1 MKVLYSVA
9 PSSVMS
15 HKYVTKVVLYILV
28 QLSSLQVSGRW
39 SLATGQKRACDELSR
54 VEARSKQPGSKQP
67 AARGLTRDT

>member
-1 MKVLYSVA
+1 
-9 PSSVMS
+9 MS

-54 VEARSKQPGSKQP
+54 VEARSKQPEIELRRTLEQNLGI
-67 AARGLTRDT
+67 